1 MKDPDEKIARA
12 LLTKV
17 SGSIPFRRD
26 PGKGTYSLDMWIEK
40 GPNQHKNYE
49 KSKGDDEHEERRQE
63 VTQATTLA
71 LSRGGCLRSGS
82 RASRARHLDQG
93 WINQYSFHIS
103 YCPDLS
109 IWRFVRC
116 WPDSGKLGVT
126 SQCTSTRI
134 TLAVWFSSLN
144 IGISIY

>member
-1 MKDPDEKIARA
+1 MAPFSPRSPQLATSVMIILTPMTPLAARD
-12 LLTKV
+12 V
-17 SGSIPFRRD
+17 SGVVSSFIS
-26 PGKGTYSLDMWIEK
+26 GTALASMTRA
-40 GPNQHKNYE
+40 G
-49 KSKGDDEHEERRQE
+49 GGEERRQE

-134 TLAVWFSSLN
+134 TLAVWFSSLK
-144 IGISIY
+144 IGLSIY